1 MERER
6 EELLHMHLDRDEN
19 NIAHLAAESGNTV
32 IFKVSRD
39 WRHFWQEILIC
50 FILSH
55 IGSDSQDSKA
65 KCV

>member
-39 WRHFWQEILIC
+39 WRHFWQEILVC
-50 FILSH
+50 STH
-55 IGSDSQDSKA
+55 RQ
-65 KCV
+65 